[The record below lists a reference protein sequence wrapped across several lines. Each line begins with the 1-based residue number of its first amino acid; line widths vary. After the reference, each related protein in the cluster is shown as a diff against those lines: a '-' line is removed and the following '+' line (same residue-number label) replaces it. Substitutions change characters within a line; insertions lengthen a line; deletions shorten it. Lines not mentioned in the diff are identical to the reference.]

1 MEKLKKNFQNFSNL
15 LSLGV
20 IGSQMQNTL
29 PKQPLIPRKTIN
41 SQGRVNY
48 SEGFQAWNVLN
59 LKKELFEEF
68 PQLKQKR
75 SKFCYEIIYHRD
87 PKEFEKAIK
96 EMIKEGKKNVM
107 PLLLW
112 IYKEE

>member
-1 MEKLKKNFQNFSNL
+1 MQKN
-15 LSLGV
+15 
-20 IGSQMQNTL
+20 
-29 PKQPLIPRKTIN
+29 PLTPRKTIN
-41 SQGRVNY
+41 SQGKVNY

-75 SKFCYEIIYHRD
+75 AKFCYEIIYHRD
-87 PKEFEKAIK
+87 VKEFEKAIK
-96 EMIKEGKKNVM
+96 EMIKGDKNVM

-112 IYKEE
+112 IYKD

>member
-1 MEKLKKNFQNFSNL
+1 MKRAL
-15 LSLGV
+15 
-20 IGSQMQNTL
+20 T
-29 PKQPLIPRKTIN
+29 PRKAIN
-41 SQGRVNY
+41 SQGKVNY

-75 SKFCYEIIYHRD
+75 SKFCYEIVYHRD

-96 EMIKEGKKNVM
+96 EMVKGGKNVM

-112 IYKEE
+112 IYMED